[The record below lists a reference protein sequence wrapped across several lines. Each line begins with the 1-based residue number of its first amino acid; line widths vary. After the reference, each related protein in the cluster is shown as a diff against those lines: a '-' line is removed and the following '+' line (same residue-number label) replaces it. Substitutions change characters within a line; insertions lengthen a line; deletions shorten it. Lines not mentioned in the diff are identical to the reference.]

1 MNVFDKLMRG
11 TIVCENCR
19 RRFRQNLEDRPWP
32 GGGVMR
38 MFQCSRCG
46 QEYYVARISARG
58 VAISREIQDLDVTH
72 PKFKQRLHRLQ
83 KLLKPEVTR
92 P

>member
-1 MNVFDKLMRG
+1 MSIFERLYRD

-19 RRFRQNLEDRPWP
+19 RRFKSNLEDRPWP

-58 VAISREIQDLDVTH
+58 VELMAAIQETDVTN
-72 PKFKQRLHRLQ
+72 KKEIKRLQ
-83 KLLKPEVTR
+83 KLLKAEVTR